1 MQVPSDFA
9 VAGWFIGGA
18 VPGQPGPAM
27 ISGHVDT
34 VARYPKSAFPTGAVF
49 GPVTGPVLRLIT
61 CTGTFDRASSPQ
73 RPV

>member
-27 ISGHVDT
+27 ISGHVD
-34 VARYPKSAFPTGAVF
+34 SCTGPAVF
-49 GPVTGPVLRLIT
+49 YRP
-61 CTGTFDRASSPQ
+61 SSTDKAT
-73 RPV
+73 